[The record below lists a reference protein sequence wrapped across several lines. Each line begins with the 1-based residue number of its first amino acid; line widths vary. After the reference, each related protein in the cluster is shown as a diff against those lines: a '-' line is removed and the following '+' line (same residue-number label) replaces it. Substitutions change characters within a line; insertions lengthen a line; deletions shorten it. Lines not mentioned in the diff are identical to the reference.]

1 MRRLYIDWPYAKEA
15 FCLAVLDAT
24 TSYEMNVSVQ
34 KNQLEVIA
42 NVHTPARAAEFKK
55 QVTMISGTAVGI
67 KFNFKINYPKKKKKK
82 KDSLIF
88 RKGILL
94 DQTTVLL
101 QCLPLLGLQTRADGS
116 TVKACA
122 NDESVFKQ

>member
-1 MRRLYIDWPYAKEA
+1 VRRLYIDWPYAKEA

-67 KFNFKINYPKKKKKK
+67 KFNLTIN
-82 KDSLIF
+82 
-88 RKGILL
+88 
-94 DQTTVLL
+94 
-101 QCLPLLGLQTRADGS
+101 
-116 TVKACA
+116 
-122 NDESVFKQ
+122 

>member
-1 MRRLYIDWPYAKEA
+1 LRVRRLYIDWPYAKEA

-67 KFNFKINYPKKKKKK
+67 KFNLTINYPKKKKKK
-82 KDSLIF
+82 KRLAHFPQGHSLGSDNGAAAMSSPAWSADSSRWF
-88 RKGILL
+88 YSQGMRK
-94 DQTTVLL
+94 
-101 QCLPLLGLQTRADGS
+101 
-116 TVKACA
+116 
-122 NDESVFKQ
+122 